1 MLLQGSLKKIV
12 NDDCDHLSNGYS
24 LIRAVHTAVKGRVR
38 FKVNGLY
45 RSEPLKRYIELRLSK
60 SDIITQANANPLT
73 GNVLVVFN
81 PNYTLDAIASLLQSI
96 ILDYTKVSINF
107 PSITKPVT
115 KPLVQPQDKLDAQ
128 VILCATT
135 ATTFGLSAG
144 LLFRYGLDESILLAI
159 QKLHT
164 PLFDQIMQSITFLG
178 EPLPLLLISSGFGL
192 QLWRNHYRQEATSLG
207 LATIGAVSLNY
218 LLKEVFARARPALWD
233 YIVHAVHYSFPS
245 GHAMVSTA
253 VYGYIGYVLAK
264 EFPQW
269 REPIL
274 ASTVALILAI
284 GFSRLYLGVHWPTDV
299 LVGYAAGLLWL
310 MICICVSTGSQQQ
323 AIGEWE

>member
-1 MLLQGSLKKIV
+1 MLLQRSLKSTS
-12 NDDCDHLSNGYS
+12 NDSSSHLSNSYS

-45 RSEPLKRYIELRLSK
+45 RCEALKRYLEIRLSK
-60 SDIITQANANPLT
+60 LDIITQASANPVT
-73 GNVLVVFN
+73 SNVLIIFD
-81 PNYTLDAIASLLQSI
+81 PNFTLDAIASLLQAI
-96 ILDYTKVSINF
+96 VLDYRKVSVNLPTIAE
-107 PSITKPVT
+107 SATKPVH
-115 KPLVQPQDKLDAQ
+115 QPQLDKLIPCLA
-128 VILCATT
+128 T
-135 ATTFGLSAG
+135 ATIFASSAG
-144 LLFRYGLDESILLAI
+144 LLFRYGLDESILLAV
-159 QKLHT
+159 QKLHN
-164 PLFDQIMQSITFLG
+164 PLLDRIMQSITFLG

-192 QLWRNHYRQEATSLG
+192 QLWHNHRRRDATSLG
-207 LATIGAVSLNY
+207 IATVGAVGLNY
-218 LLKEVFARARPALWD
+218 LLKEMFGRARPALWD

-253 VYGYIGYVLAK
+253 VYGYIGYILAK

-274 ASTVALILAI
+274 ASTVTLILAI

-310 MICICVSTGSQQQ
+310 IACISISTSAQQQ
-323 AIGEWE
+323 AIVGGEI

>member
-1 MLLQGSLKKIV
+1 MLLQGSHKQAI
-12 NDDCDHLSNGYS
+12 NDDSGHLSNSYS

-45 RSEPLKRYIELRLSK
+45 RCEALKRYIEIRLSK
-60 SDIITQANANPLT
+60 SEIITQANANPLT

-81 PNYTLDAIASLLQSI
+81 PNFTLDAIASLLQGI
-96 ILDYTKVSINF
+96 ILDYRKVSLNL
-107 PSITKPVT
+107 PVT
-115 KPLVQPQDKLDAQ
+115 KPVVQPQDKFDSQ
-128 VILCATT
+128 VVLCAAT
-135 ATTFGLSAG
+135 AATFAASAG
-144 LLFRYGLDESILLAI
+144 LLFTYGLDESILLAI
-159 QKLHT
+159 QKIHS
-164 PLFDQIMQSITFLG
+164 PLLDRIMQSITFLG
-178 EPLPLLLISSGFGL
+178 EPLPFLLISSGFGW
-192 QLWRNHYRQEATSLG
+192 QLWCNNRRQEATGLG
-207 LATIGAVSLNY
+207 IATVGAVGLNY

-245 GHAMVSTA
+245 GHAMISTA
-253 VYGYIGYVLAK
+253 VYGYIGYALAK

-269 REPIL
+269 RKPIL

-310 MICICVSTGSQQQ
+310 IVCIWVSTSSQQQ
-323 AIGEWE
+323 AILGWDN

>member
-1 MLLQGSLKKIV
+1 MLLQGSPKQTI
-12 NDDCDHLSNGYS
+12 NHDFGHLSNGYS

-38 FKVNGLY
+38 FKVSGLY
-45 RSEPLKRYIELRLSK
+45 RSEALKRYIELRLSK
-60 SDIITQANANPLT
+60 LEFITQASANPLT
-73 GNVLVVFN
+73 GNVLVVFH
-81 PNYTLDAIASLLQSI
+81 PKFTLDAIASLLQGI
-96 ILDYTKVSINF
+96 ILDYRKVAFSL
-107 PSITKPVT
+107 PVT
-115 KPLVQPQDKLDAQ
+115 KPVVQPQEKLDSQ
-128 VILCATT
+128 VILCTAT
-135 ATTFGLSAG
+135 ATTFALSAG

-159 QKLHT
+159 QQLHT
-164 PLFDQIMQSITFLG
+164 PLLDRIMQSITFLC
-178 EPLPLLLISSGFGL
+178 EPLPLLLITSGFGW
-192 QLWRNHYRQEATSLG
+192 QLWHNHRHREATSLG
-207 LATIGAVSLNY
+207 LATVGAVGLNY

-269 REPIL
+269 RKPIV
-274 ASTVALILAI
+274 AATVALILAI

-310 MICICVSTGSQQQ
+310 IVCISLSTGSQQQ
-323 AIGEWE
+323 AIGG

>member
-1 MLLQGSLKKIV
+1 MLLQGSPKHTI
-12 NDDCDHLSNGYS
+12 NDDSGHLSNDYS

-45 RSEPLKRYIELRLSK
+45 RCEALKKYIEIRLSK
-60 SDIITQANANPLT
+60 SHIITQANANPLT

-81 PNYTLDAIASLLQSI
+81 PNFTWDAIASLLQGI
-96 ILDYTKVSINF
+96 ILDYRKVSV
-107 PSITKPVT
+107 TVPVT
-115 KPLVQPQDKLDAQ
+115 KPVVQPQDKFDSQ
-128 VILCATT
+128 VVLCTAT
-135 ATTFGLSAG
+135 ATTFAASAG
-144 LLFRYGLDESILLAI
+144 LLFTYGLDESILLAI
-159 QKLHT
+159 QKIHS
-164 PLFDQIMQSITFLG
+164 PLLDRLMQSITFLG
-178 EPLPLLLISSGFGL
+178 EPLPFLLISSGFGW
-192 QLWRNHYRQEATSLG
+192 QLWHNHRRREAAGLG
-207 LATIGAVSLNY
+207 IATVGAVGLNY

-253 VYGYIGYVLAK
+253 VYGYIGYALAK

-310 MICICVSTGSQQQ
+310 IVCICVSTSSQQQ
-323 AIGEWE
+323 AILGWDN